1 MLRYLDFDWSEGA
14 DGVITLDAMASTT
27 AAQHAEVLAEADA
40 VLGWCR
46 SAFPH
51 SEGPVED
58 GFDWDHELQ
67 RTTEAGGWCTLTLTL
82 TGSARFVAAFQAAF
96 SSAAD

>member
-1 MLRYLDFDWSEGA
+1 
-14 DGVITLDAMASTT
+14 MASTT

-46 SAFPH
+46 RAFPH

-96 SSAAD
+96 SNAAD